1 MSDEEDEMRI
11 RNSLYIEGLNKGSVD
26 GGLQEKQN
34 IAREMLSMNMDIN
47 LISELTKLSKDA
59 IETLN

>member
-34 IAREMLSMNMDIN
+34 KAREMLRRNMDIN
-47 LISELTKLSKDA
+47 LISELIKLSKDA
-59 IETLN
+59 KETLK

>member
-34 IAREMLSMNMDIN
+34 IAREMLSRNMDIN

-59 IETLN
+59 METLK

>member
-34 IAREMLSMNMDIN
+34 IAREMLSRNMDIN
-47 LISELTKLSKDA
+47 LISELTILSKDA

>member
-1 MSDEEDEMRI
+1 MRI

-34 IAREMLSMNMDIN
+34 KAREMLSRNMDIN

>member
-34 IAREMLSMNMDIN
+34 IAREMLSRNMDIN

>member
-26 GGLQEKQN
+26 GGLQENK
-34 IAREMLSMNMDIN
+34 I
-47 LISELTKLSKDA
+47 
-59 IETLN
+59 

>member
-26 GGLQEKQN
+26 GWLQEKQN
-34 IAREMLSMNMDIN
+34 IAREMLSRNMDIN

>member
-1 MSDEEDEMRI
+1 MRI

-34 IAREMLSMNMDIN
+34 IAREMLSRNMDIN

-59 IETLN
+59 METLK